1 MNKNVI
7 IIGALSLIGVGAF
20 LYFKPKKTNQNII
33 PSTAGDLVAPSG
45 NSVLPTPTP
54 TPTSTLS
61 VPPTQSNVTIG
72 EVTLTTPVQVVET
85 ALKISEAKDIA
96 NRIFGIRNKIN
107 RYSNMKDLREW
118 AREAD
123 VNWTW
128 ENELPLL
135 KKNYLSNLGK
145 GIKEL
150 DKNLALLGYVEVN
163 GSIQKI

>member
-33 PSTAGDLVAPSG
+33 PSTAGDLVAPSV
-45 NSVLPTPTP
+45 NSVLPTPTN
-54 TPTSTLS
+54 TLS

-96 NRIFGIRNKIN
+96 NRIFNIRNKIN
-107 RYSNMKDLREW
+107 RYSNMNDLREW
-118 AREAD
+118 ARETD
-123 VNWTW
+123 TRWTW

>member
-33 PSTAGDLVAPSG
+33 PSTAGDFVAPSV

-54 TPTSTLS
+54 TSTIS
-61 VPPTQSNVTIG
+61 EPPTQSNVTIG

-96 NRIFGIRNKIN
+96 NRIFNIRNKIN
-107 RYSNMKDLREW
+107 RYSNMNDLREW
-118 AREAD
+118 ARETD
-123 VNWTW
+123 TRWTW
-128 ENELPLL
+128 ENELPRL

>member
-33 PSTAGDLVAPSG
+33 PSTAGDLVAPSV
-45 NSVLPTPTP
+45 NSVLP

-96 NRIFGIRNKIN
+96 NRIFNIRNKIN
-107 RYSNMKDLREW
+107 RYSNMNDLREW